1 MACLLEN
8 RGKRGDAVAYAS
20 RAVNARVDK
29 ENLHGLMNFPGLLE
43 GVEPYYFLTARAV
56 PLKARWFTG
65 WFLGPSQDQTAS
77 FNGKLLGASTVA
89 FSFAKKARRPRSSPF
104 AAGRRSKFVRYR
116 NDAEVRSKEH
126 FLT

>member
-8 RGKRGDAVAYAS
+8 RGKRCDAVAYAS
-20 RAVNARVDK
+20 RAVNAGVDK

-56 PLKARWFTG
+56 PLKARWFAG

-77 FNGKLLGASTVA
+77 FNGKLPGSSTVA
-89 FSFAKKARRPRSSPF
+89 FSFAKLAFPGHRHLRQADVQNSFGTVTARKS
-104 AAGRRSKFVRYR
+104 
-116 NDAEVRSKEH
+116 EVK
-126 FLT
+126 